1 MGINL
6 STSIVNH
13 TGKKKNNDDYY
24 HDYDMGFITKQK
36 IKQTIDFCRMLT
48 GQILTCPLDI
58 NIHKNRK
65 TEANHR

>member
-1 MGINL
+1 MMIITMIMIWVL
-6 STSIVNH
+6 LQVR
-13 TGKKKNNDDYY
+13 KKRE
-24 HDYDMGFITKQK
+24 QK

-65 TEANHR
+65 LKLKLTIDEC

>member
-1 MGINL
+1 MMIITMIMIWVL
-6 STSIVNH
+6 LQVR
-13 TGKKKNNDDYY
+13 KKRE
-24 HDYDMGFITKQK
+24 QK

-65 TEANHR
+65 TEANNR